1 MKLHLAHLKIAVNV
15 VSHSCMVFFQFLFH
29 VYYGTDSDSDRSTE
43 TLVGPSAEMAAHIHS
58 SITAEEIDML
68 DEAAL
73 PPLFLEQLQSL
84 KSKADDMG
92 ITHSWAVFVWKF
104 LYICFFRDCK
114 LQNREQAMEA

>member
-1 MKLHLAHLKIAVNV
+1 
-15 VSHSCMVFFQFLFH
+15 
-29 VYYGTDSDSDRSTE
+29 
-43 TLVGPSAEMAAHIHS
+43 MAAHIHS
-58 SITAEEIDML
+58 SITAEEIDVL

-104 LYICFFRDCK
+104 LYICFFRDGK
-114 LQNREQAMEA
+114 LQNRGQAMET